1 MNGARGNYRSTAR
14 RGATALLFVAALPAL
29 FETRLNA
36 AHRGP
41 LSPEIQLALRRAV
54 QKVSRPECQLV
65 YSDFS
70 DSLGT
75 ALAQNLA
82 ERGQS
87 AAVHLQELIFEDA
100 DQKPRC
106 HSGGIL
112 AFTSPGSRTVH
123 LCTQGLTLKML
134 DGSGVAVAT
143 LIHEQLH
150 TLGLLE
156 NPPTSREITERV
168 LQRCGR

>member
-1 MNGARGNYRSTAR
+1 MNGTRGNYRSTAR
-14 RGATALLFVAALPAL
+14 RGATALLLVAALSAL
-29 FETRLNA
+29 SEARLNA
-36 AHRGP
+36 AGRAP
-41 LSPEIQLALRRAV
+41 LAPEIQLALRRAV

-70 DSLGT
+70 DSLGKT
-75 ALAQNLA
+75 LAQNLA

-87 AAVHLQELIFEDA
+87 AAANFRDIIFEDA
-100 DQKPRC
+100 GQKSLCRW
-106 HSGGIL
+106 GGIL

-123 LCTQGLTLKML
+123 LCTQRFTRAAL
-134 DGSGVAVAT
+134 DSPSVASAT

-156 NPPTSREITERV
+156 NPPTSHEITERV
-168 LQRCGR
+168 LQRCMR